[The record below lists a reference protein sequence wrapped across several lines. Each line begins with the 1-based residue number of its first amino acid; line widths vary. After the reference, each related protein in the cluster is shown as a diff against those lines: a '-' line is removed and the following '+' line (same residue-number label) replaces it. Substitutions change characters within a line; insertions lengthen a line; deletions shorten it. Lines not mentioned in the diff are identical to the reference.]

1 MYVSNLYIE
10 QSEKLCAKFRSRFRL
25 PYPSY
30 NDLLDAVRVD
40 PLFVRWCGEKR
51 NGKKSSPI
59 ELLLL
64 GSLRYLGRG

>member
-10 QSEKLCAKFRSRFRL
+10 QSEKLRAKFRSRFRL
-25 PYPSY
+25 PYPNY
-30 NDLLDAVRVD
+30 NELLDAVRVD
-40 PLFVRWCGEKR
+40 PLFVRWCHEKGD
-51 NGKKSSPI
+51 GKKSSPI